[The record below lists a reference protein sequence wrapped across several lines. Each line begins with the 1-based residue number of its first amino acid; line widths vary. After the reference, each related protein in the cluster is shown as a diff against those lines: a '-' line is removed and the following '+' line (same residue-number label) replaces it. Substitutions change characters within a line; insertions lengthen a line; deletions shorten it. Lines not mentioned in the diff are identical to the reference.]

1 MGVYETLF
9 GSDKEDLEA
18 TEQEQG
24 FLEILGDNIIGF
36 DNQRESAGEA
46 IAKKFNEDE
55 LGFLKDMGIGI
66 YEGAKEFVKAPIE
79 TTKEV
84 VSDVYTGTKD
94 LLTKDLDERLMEA
107 YGVTREEATP
117 EQINNAREGVFGDA
131 LTASTVIPAAG
142 VITQGAKLA
151 AAVIPDLDTTVQYF
165 KDIDLEFDPNTL
177 GSNFGNVRLR
187 KGNVNKNIR
196 NYTME
201 NVNNLNKAIGDYSTI
216 KTGGGKIRD
225 ALLGVKVENGTMV
238 ALRPNLNS
246 TIPNN
251 PLGVPDNPF
260 TGKKGETRLTTVH
273 DGSKWT
279 TENPEGSVYSFLP
292 YAVAENVIF
301 KVNQNSRRQISSKIH
316 GLDVP
321 DAANKFPSM
330 SVVGSF
336 NGDRNLLDEGLE
348 LIEIG
353 VNPATNHLFVEMS
366 TNYAVKSADA
376 AMTIGDRVY
385 AIGVKYWNAEDAPKA
400 QPASDGTELP
410 NTVIY
415 KYANAAEE
423 AADTQSEQLFGIGH
437 NQGPPLTTTMKNVLD
452 ARANEMSMPVADR
465 TGPKGAPL
473 FDTSPEAYERN
484 TVPQEKIYVPR
495 NPDPKA
501 KLPLNNRAQILI
513 DMQEE
518 IAQELANRMRP
529 YLGKMPQY
537 FYNTE
542 PIREKA
548 LAMGYSKEYVDEWMK
563 EFSEAYAATSP
574 RTETAQN
581 LRNASLVMA
590 KRKQGIPLDEIV
602 GEGTGGLNEK
612 GYPMMIG
619 ESGIHGKLAKATE
632 EGGIDPDANT
642 KPFTFAKNVEG
653 NLQGATVDTHAIRGV
668 LDALNTIKAGSIP
681 EEWIKPKWRK
691 AYKEDPSQLDP
702 ATWFEDTLATQAIN
716 KKNYQTEYA
725 IVSDIYT
732 RSGEILGVS
741 PAEAQSMGWFG
752 SGDRTG
758 LLSEPKTIVDLLDER
773 IGVTANV
780 MNFSKNEIFRFL
792 MDRDIPLLS
801 VVGGSAL
808 AATAMAPQEESGLMS
823 PEEM

>member
-18 TEQEQG
+18 TEQEQS

-36 DNQRESAGEA
+36 DNKRESAGEA

-55 LGFLKDMGIGI
+55 LGFLKDMGIGM

-84 VSDVYTGTKD
+84 VSDIYTGTKD
-94 LLTKDLDERLMEA
+94 LLTKDLDERLMDM
-107 YGVTREEATP
+107 YGVTREEATA

-131 LTASTVIPAAG
+131 LTASTIIPSVG
-142 VITQGAKLA
+142 VITKGTKLLA
-151 AAVIPDLDTTVQYF
+151 HSIPDLDTTVQYF
-165 KDIDLEFDPNTL
+165 KDIDFEFDPNTL
-177 GSNFGNVRLR
+177 GSNFGNFRLR
-187 KGNVNKNIR
+187 KGNINKNLR
-196 NYTME
+196 NYSME
-201 NVNNLNKAIGDYSTI
+201 DVNRLNEAIGDYSGI
-216 KTGGGKIRD
+216 KSGRGPEGD
-225 ALLGVKVENGTMV
+225 AKLGLLPENGTIV

-246 TIPNN
+246 AIPNN
-251 PLGVPDNPF
+251 PLNIPDNPK
-260 TGKKGETRLTTVH
+260 TGKKGETKLTTVH
-273 DGSKWT
+273 DGT
-279 TENPEGSVYSFLP
+279 NPKKAEGDVYSYLP
-292 YAVAENVIF
+292 YAVAENVTF
-301 KVNQNSRRQISSKIH
+301 VVNQNARRQIASRIH
-316 GLDVP
+316 GLDVA
-321 DAANKFPSM
+321 DAKNKYPSM

-336 NGDRNLLDEGLE
+336 NGNRNLLDEGTE
-348 LIEIG
+348 LVEIG
-353 VNPATNHLFVEMS
+353 VNPAVNHLFVDLS
-366 TNYAVKSADA
+366 TGHAVKGADA

-385 AIGVKYWNAEDAPKA
+385 AVGVKYFNADEAPKA
-400 QPASDGTELP
+400 QLASDGTELP
-410 NTVIY
+410 NTVTY

-452 ARANEMSMPVADR
+452 ARANEMSKPVSER
-465 TGPKGAPL
+465 TGPAGAPL

-495 NPDPKA
+495 NPNPKA

-529 YLGKMPQY
+529 FLGKMPQY

-668 LDALNTIKAGSIP
+668 LDALNTIKAGSVP
-681 EEWIKPKWRK
+681 KEWIKPKWRE

-732 RSGEILGVS
+732 RAGEILGVS